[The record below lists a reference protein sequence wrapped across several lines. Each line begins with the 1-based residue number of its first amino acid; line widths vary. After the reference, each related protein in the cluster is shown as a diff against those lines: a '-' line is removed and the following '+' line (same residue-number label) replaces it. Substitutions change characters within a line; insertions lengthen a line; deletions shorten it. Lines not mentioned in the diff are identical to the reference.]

1 MKTLSERELHELRLA
16 IFDNA
21 EALQKEAKLLLTHG
35 MHSRAYLLAH
45 FCFEEL
51 GKIPII
57 VGVIGQLMKGE
68 TPNWKNVGKRFYSH
82 EEKIGSQN
90 GHYYAFGLDADLI
103 GDSDLEWLLSA
114 NKAVGESFKRK
125 NLATYV
131 DSGDSGILI
140 PQNEITEG
148 DAAKM
153 VEFAFDCL
161 RAHWRSEKLTNPILY
176 ELEDRRNAAQPSVP
190 ADVPASAASPLHP
203 SRG

>member
-57 VGVIGQLMKGE
+57 VGVIAQLMKGE
-68 TPNWKNVGKRFYSH
+68 TPNWKNVGKRFYNH

-90 GHYYAFGLDADLI
+90 GHYYAFGLEADPI
-103 GDSDLEWLLSA
+103 RDSDLEWLLSA
-114 NKAVGESFKRK
+114 NKAVGESFQKK

-131 DSGDSGILI
+131 EAGEGCILT
-140 PQNEITEG
+140 PQNEITAG
-148 DAAKM
+148 DAVKM
-153 VEFAFDCL
+153 VELAFECL

-176 ELEDRRNAAQPSVP
+176 ELEDRKNAAQSSVP
-190 ADVPASAASPLHP
+190 ADVPASAALPLQPGH
-203 SRG
+203 G